1 MYLKSLELHGFKSF
15 PEKTVLNFNDG
26 ATVIVG
32 PNGSGKSNI
41 TDAMRWVLGELS
53 SKNIRG
59 SKMEDVIFVGA
70 DGRRPMTFAEV
81 SVTFDDSEE
90 PRKLNSPYT
99 EITVTRRYYRGGESE
114 YYINR
119 KPVRLK
125 DINELFMNTGIGR
138 DGYSIIGQGRIAEI
152 ISKKNEDRRAI
163 FEETAGI
170 SKYRYR
176 KHESEKKLAET
187 ESNMTRVRD
196 ILIELE
202 ARVGP
207 LERAAQK
214 ARRYMELFAV
224 KKEADV
230 SLFLW
235 DMAKKRE
242 ETTALEEA
250 LDISKNE
257 LEMIEDTE
265 RQLDQSGQRLYE
277 ASDDNKAAESKLYGE
292 IKSKR
297 DTLHALENE
306 YKLLENNAVH
316 GRERADRDEAD
327 AETFKKS
334 AMAEEETR
342 DKFKAD
348 VAEAESKLAAFV
360 KDIET
365 LQTERENLRIRR
377 NEAEDKLE
385 ELLAV
390 KRELEA
396 QRSDIEVRLGVIES
410 SDKEQKDRGG
420 NLADEIEGYRRESKE
435 TETARDNAADSIAE
449 YEEQVSICE
458 ADIARLT
465 EEIRSA
471 DSAYAETSR
480 RLTTASSECEGLRG
494 RIAALKRI
502 EEHFEGYYNSVKFVM
517 GQAGQTLSGIHAPI
531 SQLIRTDAEHAVAIE
546 IAMGTGLQNIVVD
559 DENASKAAMAALKKA
574 GAGRATFS
582 PITTMKGQGRTR
594 ELEAASAAQGF
605 VGFADEL
612 VRCDEK
618 YRGIISY
625 YLGRIA
631 VFDNIDNATV
641 AARRSGW
648 KIRTVTLDGQQTNT
662 GGSFTGGSVKQ
673 GGSFLTRAGQIEK
686 LESELAAAEKKLNTV
701 NAELDSLKSK
711 RDSASSDMSSAEEKC
726 SLLRALMRSEQA
738 TLGEAEA
745 KLGVTLSIIEK
756 LERDAENLGES
767 ERQRVEERGRLEG
780 ERNTLSEKISGIDAE
795 RDEVNSGKNDCDTDM
810 EEISER
816 INGLMISSAETRRD
830 IEAARASME
839 ACQSRADE
847 ARAKADEYS
856 ASAKKLRTDADIAEK
871 LVADKKDL
879 AAKMADEITEMEER
893 RAGLELGGQDYEK
906 KIRELQ
912 AKTREIAT
920 KKETVY
926 KAHTKNENRYEQ
938 LCEQIEKMT
947 TRLKDE
953 YDLTVS
959 EAAELDLPK
968 VTDANRSEVAKTL
981 SETKDQIKALGQVNV
996 DSIDEYAEVKQRYD
1010 HVKTQMD
1017 DLEASKAELFGIIST
1032 IEEEMKR
1039 MFVDAFEKIN
1049 KNFGEVFRELFGGGS
1064 AELSLTDPE
1073 DVLNCGIE
1081 ISAAPPG
1088 KMIKNLSLLSGGEQA
1103 FIAIALLFALIKVN
1117 PSPFCIFDEIE
1128 AALDEVNVTR
1138 VAKYISRVS
1147 RELQI
1152 IMITHRRG
1160 TMEIADTL
1168 YGVTMPMQGVSKVFT
1183 LDMGSVARN
1192 EFIKDHLNS

>member
-53 SKNIRG
+53 TKNIRG

-70 DGRRPMTFAEV
+70 DGRRPMSFAEV

-99 EITVTRRYYRGGESE
+99 EITVTRRYYRSGDSE

-119 KPVRLK
+119 KQVRLR

-152 ISKKNEDRRAI
+152 ISKKNEDRRSI

-170 SKYRYR
+170 SKFRYR
-176 KHESEKKLAET
+176 KHESERKLAET
-187 ESNMTRVRD
+187 EANMLRVRD
-196 ILIELE
+196 ILSELE

-207 LERAAQK
+207 MERAAQK
-214 ARRYMELFAV
+214 ARRFLELFAV

-235 DMAKKRE
+235 DMTKKRGE
-242 ETTALEEA
+242 SAKLAEA
-250 LDISKNE
+250 LAISTSE

-265 RQLDQSGQRLYE
+265 RQLDATGQRLFE

-292 IKSKR
+292 IKR
-297 DTLHALENE
+297 MRETLHALENE
-306 YKLLENNAVH
+306 YKLLQNNAEH
-316 GRERADRDEAD
+316 GRERAIRDSAD
-327 AETFKKS
+327 AETYKKTGEAEREQCAAFEA
-334 AMAEEETR
+334 AMAEAKEKLALLDSEIGVLTSERDSLRETR
-342 DKFKAD
+342 LSLEEKLEAALKERREIEAKRAD
-348 VAEAESKLAAFV
+348 V
-360 KDIET
+360 
-365 LQTERENLRIRR
+365 
-377 NEAEDKLE
+377 
-385 ELLAV
+385 
-390 KRELEA
+390 
-396 QRSDIEVRLGVIES
+396 EVRLGVIEN
-410 SDKEQKDRGG
+410 SDREDKGRGG
-420 NLADEIEGYRRESKE
+420 DILLEIEKYRKE
-435 TETARDNAADSIAE
+435 AAATDETRDNAADSIAAYDVE
-449 YEEQVSICE
+449 IKNCE
-458 ADIARLT
+458 AESTRLRS
-465 EEIRSA
+465 EISRMEDEAA
-471 DSAYAETSR
+471 DMGR
-480 RLTTASSECEGLRG
+480 RITAATSECEGLRS
-494 RIAALKRI
+494 RISALKRI
-502 EEHFEGYYNSVKFVM
+502 EEHFEGYQNSVRYIM
-517 GQAGQTLSGIHAPI
+517 GQAGKTLSGIHAPI
-531 SQLIRTDAEHAVAIE
+531 SQLIKTEPAHACAIE
-546 IAMGTGLQNIVVD
+546 IAMGAGLQNIIVD
-559 DENASKAAMAALKKA
+559 DEKASKAAMAALKQA

-594 ELEAASAAQGF
+594 ELEAASSYAGF
-605 VGFADEL
+605 VGYADEL
-612 VRCDEK
+612 VMCDEK

-641 AARRSGW
+641 AARGSGW

-673 GGSFLTRAGQIEK
+673 GGSFLTRAGQIDK
-686 LESELAAAEKKLNTV
+686 LEGELATAEKKL
-701 NAELDSLKSK
+701 DKI
-711 RDSASSDMSSAEEKC
+711 SAEEKELSQRRSTAVSKFSEIDERC
-726 SLLRALMRSEQA
+726 ALLRALMRSEQV
-738 TLGEAEA
+738 TYDEADA
-745 KLGVTLSIIEK
+745 KLGVTLSLIEK
-756 LERDAENLGES
+756 LEKDAENLGVN
-767 ERQRVEERGRLEG
+767 ERIRVEEQERLAA
-780 ERNTLSEKISGIDAE
+780 ERSSLTEDIEAIDAARAESDSEK
-795 RDEVNSGKNDCDTDM
+795 NCCDSRI
-810 EEISER
+810 EEIAEK
-816 INGLMISSAETRRD
+816 INGLMITSAETRRD
-830 IEAARASME
+830 IEAAEASI
-839 ACQSRADE
+839 AASVSRAEDAE
-847 ARAKADEYS
+847 AKASEYAES
-856 ASAKKLRTDADIAEK
+856 AEK
-871 LVADKKDL
+871 LRSDADMAESIVAQKKND
-879 AAKMADEITEMEER
+879 AAKLQDEIDGMEER
-893 RAGLELGGQDYEK
+893 RAALELGGQDYEK

-912 AKTREIAT
+912 VKTREIAS

-926 KAHTKNENRYEQ
+926 KAHSKNENRQEQ
-938 LCEQIEKMT
+938 LTEQIEKMT
-947 TRLKDE
+947 TRLYDE
-953 YDLTVS
+953 YELTVTA
-959 EAAELDLPK
+959 AAEMGYPE
-968 VTDANRSEVAKTL
+968 VTEANRSAVAETL
-981 SETKDQIKALGQVNV
+981 NETKNQIKALGQVNV
-996 DSIDEYAEVKQRYD
+996 DAIEEYAELKERYD

-1017 DLEASKAELFGIIST
+1017 DLESSKEELYKVIST

-1147 RELQI
+1147 KELQI

-1168 YGVTMPMQGVSKVFT
+1168 YGVTMPTQGVSKVFT
-1183 LDMGSVARN
+1183 LDVGSVARKD
-1192 EFIKDHLNS
+1192 FIKDHLDS

>member
-15 PEKTVLNFNDG
+15 PEKTVLNFGDG

-53 SKNIRG
+53 TKNIRG

-70 DGRRPMTFAEV
+70 DGRRPMSFAEV

-99 EITVTRRYYRGGESE
+99 EITVTRRYYRSGDSE

-119 KPVRLK
+119 KQVRLK

-187 ESNMTRVRD
+187 EANMLRVRD
-196 ILIELE
+196 ILTELE

-207 LERAAQK
+207 MERAAQK
-214 ARRYMELFAV
+214 ARRFLELFAV

-235 DMAKKRE
+235 DMAKKRGE
-242 ETTALEEA
+242 SAK
-250 LDISKNE
+250 LDEVLAISASE
-257 LEMIEDTE
+257 LEMIEDTMQ
-265 RQLDQSGQRLYE
+265 QLDATGQRLYE

-292 IKSKR
+292 IKEKR
-297 DTLHALENE
+297 ETLHKLENE
-306 YKLLENNAVH
+306 FRILENNAVH
-316 GRERADRDEAD
+316 GRERAIRDTED
-327 AETFKKS
+327 SENYRKT
-334 AMAEEETR
+334 
-342 DKFKAD
+342 
-348 VAEAESKLAAFV
+348 AEAEREQCASIESGRAEAETKLAELEGEIRKLF
-360 KDIET
+360 E
-365 LQTERENLRIRR
+365 ERESLRCERQTY
-377 NEAEDKLE
+377 AE
-385 ELLAV
+385 ELEISLAE
-390 KRELEA
+390 KRDTEA
-396 QRSDIEVRLGVIES
+396 KRADLEVRLGVIEN
-410 SDKEQKDRGG
+410 SDKEDRGRG
-420 NLADEIEGYRRESKE
+420 GDILQEIEKYKKDAAN
-435 TETARDNAADSIAE
+435 TEEIRDTAADSIAS
-449 YEEQVSICE
+449 YENEIKSCE
-458 ADIARLT
+458 AEGAEYKTAVSDIDEKLAST
-465 EEIRSA
+465 G
-471 DSAYAETSR
+471 R
-480 RLTTASSECEGLRG
+480 RLTAAVSECEGLRS

-502 EEHFEGYYNSVKFVM
+502 EEHFEGYQNSVRYIM
-517 GQAGQTLSGIHAPI
+517 GQAGKTLSGIHAPL
-531 SQLIRTDAEHAVAIE
+531 SQLIRTEPEHACAVE
-546 IAMGTGLQNIVVD
+546 IAMGAGLQNVVVD
-559 DENASKAAMAALKKA
+559 DENASKAAMAALKRA

-594 ELEAASAAQGF
+594 ELEVAADAEGF

-612 VRCDEK
+612 VKCDDK

-641 AARRSGW
+641 AARKSGW
-648 KIRTVTLDGQQTNT
+648 RIRTVTLDGQQTNT

-673 GGSFLTRAGQIEK
+673 GGSFLTRAGQIDKLEAELNSAETKQTQIEAEMKK
-686 LESELAAAEKKLNTV
+686 LESDRGTAL
-701 NAELDSLKSK
+701 SKSGEIDE
-711 RDSASSDMSSAEEKC
+711 RCA
-726 SLLRALMRSEQA
+726 LLRVLMRSEQS
-738 TLGEAEA
+738 TYDEADA
-745 KLGVTLSIIEK
+745 KLGVTLSLIEK
-756 LERDAENLGES
+756 LNRDAESLGVN
-767 ERQRVEERGRLEG
+767 ERLRLE
-780 ERNTLSEKISGIDAE
+780 EQEKLTALRDALSEKIAEIDQM
-795 RDEVNSGKNDCDTDM
+795 RDETDSKKNGCDSRIDEIGESMNS
-810 EEISER
+810 
-816 INGLMISSAETRRD
+816 LMISSAETRRD
-830 IEAARASME
+830 IESADVLLNAALARAEE
-839 ACQSRADE
+839 AETKSA
-847 ARAKADEYS
+847 EYS
-856 ASAKKLRTDADIAEK
+856 ASAKKLREDADTAEAIVAEK
-871 LVADKKDL
+871 KND
-879 AAKMADEITEMEER
+879 AARLSCEINEMEES
-893 RAGLELGGQDYEK
+893 RAKLEIGGQDYEK

-912 AKTREIAT
+912 AKTREIT
-920 KKETVY
+920 SKKETVY
-926 KAHTKNENRYEQ
+926 MAHSKNENRKEQ
-938 LCEQIEKMT
+938 LTEQIEKMT
-947 TRLKDE
+947 TRLYDE
-953 YDLTVS
+953 YELTVN
-959 EAAELDLPK
+959 AAAQLGYPE
-968 VTDANRSEVAKTL
+968 VTDSNRSAVAETL
-981 SETKDQIKALGQVNV
+981 AETKNQIKALGQVNV
-996 DSIDEYAEVKQRYD
+996 DAIEEYAELKQRYD

-1017 DLEASKAELFGIIST
+1017 DLDASKEELYKVIST

-1064 AELSLTDPE
+1064 AELSLKDPE

-1128 AALDEVNVTR
+1128 AALDEVNVRR
-1138 VAKYISRVS
+1138 VANYISRTS
-1147 RELQI
+1147 KELQI

-1160 TMEIADTL
+1160 TMEIADSL
-1168 YGVTMPMQGVSKVFT
+1168 YGVTMPTQGVSKVFT
-1183 LDMGSVARN
+1183 LDVGSVARA
-1192 EFIKDHLNS
+1192 EFESRLDK

>member
-15 PEKTVLNFNDG
+15 PEKTVLNFNAG
-26 ATVIVG
+26 TTVIVG

-70 DGRRPMTFAEV
+70 DGRRPMSFAEV

-99 EITVTRRYYRGGESE
+99 EITVTRRYYRSGESE

-119 KPVRLK
+119 KQVRLK

-176 KHESEKKLAET
+176 KHESERKLAEV
-187 ESNMTRVRD
+187 ESNMDRVRD
-196 ILIELE
+196 ILSELE
-202 ARVGP
+202 SRVGP

-214 ARRYMELFAV
+214 ARRYLELAAV

-242 ETTALEEA
+242 ESAHLAEVLA
-250 LDISKNE
+250 ISTSE

-265 RQLDQSGQRLYE
+265 QQHEASRQRLYE
-277 ASDDNKAAESKLYGE
+277 ASDENKAEENKLYSE
-292 IKSKR
+292 IKAKR
-297 DTLHALENE
+297 DTLHKLENE
-306 YKLLENNAVH
+306 YKLLENNSGH
-316 GRERADRDEAD
+316 GRERADSDEAD
-327 AETFKKS
+327 AKAYRET
-334 AMAEEETR
+334 AAVEEENCKSFET
-342 DKFKAD
+342 AA
-348 VAEAESKLAAFV
+348 AEAEKKLDELEAET
-360 KDIET
+360 ET
-365 LQTERENLRIRR
+365 LRQDREELRIRR
-377 NEAEDKLE
+377 GEAEEALE
-385 ELLAV
+385 TALV
-390 KRELEA
+390 KKRELEA
-396 QRSDIEVRLGVIES
+396 ELAEIEVRLGVIENS
-410 SDKEQKDRGG
+410 EKEQKDRGG
-420 NLADEIEGYRRESKE
+420 DIAGQIENYEDEAESVKK
-435 TETARDNAADSIAE
+435 ARDNASESIAE
-449 YEEQVSICE
+449 YEAQIADCE
-458 ADIARLT
+458 AEITRLSD
-465 EEIRSA
+465 ELRKA
-471 DSAYAETSR
+471 DVTYAELSR
-480 RLTTASSECEGLRG
+480 KLTECEGFRS
-494 RIAALKRI
+494 RIAALRRI
-502 EEHFEGYYNSVKFVM
+502 EEHFEGYNGSVRFIM
-517 GQAGQTLSGIHAPI
+517 ERAGKTLSGIHAPI
-531 SQLIRTDAEHAVAIE
+531 SQLIRTDADHAVAIE
-546 IAMGTGLQNIVVD
+546 IAMGAGLQNIVVD
-559 DENASKAAMAALKKA
+559 DENASKAAMAELKRA

-594 ELEAASAAQGF
+594 ELDAAASQTGF

-618 YRGIISY
+618 YRGIIAY

-641 AARRSGW
+641 AARKSGW

-673 GGSFLTRAGQIEK
+673 GGGFLTRAGQIEK
-686 LESELAAAEKKLNTV
+686 LEGELVAAEKKKSAV
-701 NAELDSLKSK
+701 EAEIEELRKS
-711 RDSASSDMSSAEEKC
+711 RESANSKMADADERCE
-726 SLLRALMRSEQA
+726 LLRMLMRSEVSA
-738 TLGEAEA
+738 FDEAEA

-756 LERDAENLGES
+756 LKQDAQSLGES
-767 ERQRVEERGRLEG
+767 ERQRIEENSKLTAEK
-780 ERNTLSEKISGIDAE
+780 NSLAEKIAETDAL
-795 RDEVNSGKNDCDTDM
+795 RDEINSDKNECDTKM
-810 EEISER
+810 EQIGEK
-816 INGLMISSAETRRD
+816 INSLMITAAETRRD
-830 IEAARASME
+830 MSAASDSLEAARARAEE
-839 ACQSRADE
+839 ALAKAEEYEQSAVRLRAD
-847 ARAKADEYS
+847 AD
-856 ASAKKLRTDADIAEK
+856 TAETM
-871 LVADKKDL
+871 VADKKEYAVKL
-879 AAKMADEITEMEER
+879 GDEIADLEKQ
-893 RAGLELGGQDYEK
+893 RAALELGGQDYEK

-912 AKTREIAT
+912 TRTSELAA

-926 KAHTKNENRYEQ
+926 RAHSKNESRQEQ
-938 LCEQIEKMT
+938 LLEQIEKMT
-947 TRLKDE
+947 TRLYDE
-953 YDLTVS
+953 YELTVS
-959 EAAELDLPK
+959 AAAELDYPP
-968 VTDANRSEVAKTL
+968 VTEANRAEVARTL
-981 SETKDQIKALGQVNV
+981 SEIKEQIKALGHVSV
-996 DSIDEYAEVKQRYD
+996 DAIEEYAELKERYD
-1010 HVKTQMD
+1010 HVRTQME
-1017 DLEASKAELFGIIST
+1017 DLDASKAELFGIIST
-1032 IEEEMKR
+1032 IEEEMRR
-1039 MFVDAFEKIN
+1039 MFVEAFEKIN

-1147 RELQI
+1147 KELQI

-1168 YGVTMPMQGVSKVFT
+1168 YGVTMPTQGVSKVFT
-1183 LDMGSVARN
+1183 LDVGSVAKRDFV
-1192 EFIKDHLNS
+1192 EEHLKA

>member
-70 DGRRPMTFAEV
+70 DGRRPMSFAEV

-187 ESNMTRVRD
+187 EANMTRVRD
-196 ILIELE
+196 ILTELE

-235 DMAKKRE
+235 DMAKKRDE
-242 ETTALEEA
+242 VATLEEA
-250 LDISKNE
+250 LAISKSE
-257 LEMIEDTE
+257 LEMIEDTQH
-265 RQLDQSGQRLYE
+265 QLDIASQRLYE
-277 ASDDNKAAESKLYGE
+277 ASDDNKAAENKLYSE
-292 IKSKR
+292 IKMKR

-327 AETFKKS
+327 AKAYNEAAAAETENCNKLRS
-334 AMAEEETR
+334 E
-342 DKFKAD
+342 AD
-348 VAEAESKLAAFV
+348 EAESKLTV
-360 KDIET
+360 LEKDIED
-365 LQTERENLRIRR
+365 LQAERETLRIRR
-377 NEAEDKLE
+377 NEAEEKLE
-385 ELLAV
+385 ELLAD
-390 KRELEA
+390 KRELER

-410 SDKEQKDRGG
+410 SDKEQKDRSGSV
-420 NLADEIEGYRRESKE
+420 ADEIEGYRKEAKE
-435 TETARDNAADSIAE
+435 TETVRDNAADSIAE
-449 YEEQVSICE
+449 YEEQIALCE
-458 ADIARLT
+458 ADIARLS
-465 EEIRSA
+465 EDIRGA
-471 DSAYAETSR
+471 DAAYAETSR
-480 RLTTASSECEGLRG
+480 RLTSAASESEGLRG

-502 EEHFEGYYNSVKFVM
+502 EEHFEGYYNSVRFIM
-517 GQAGQTLSGIHAPI
+517 GEAGKTLSGIHAPI
-531 SQLIRTDAEHAVAIE
+531 SQLIRTDEAHATAIE

-559 DENASKAAMAALKKA
+559 DENASKAAMAALKNAK
-574 GAGRATFS
+574 AGRATFS
-582 PITTMKGQGRTR
+582 PISTMKGQGRTR
-594 ELEAASAAQGF
+594 ELETAKAEVGF

-618 YRGIISY
+618 YRGIIAY

-641 AARRSGW
+641 AARKSGW

-686 LESELAAAEKKLNTV
+686 LEGELAAAEKKMKSV
-701 NAELDSLKSK
+701 DAELESLKKK
-711 RDSASSDMSSAEEKC
+711 RDSAASHMGGAEEKC
-726 SLLRALMRSEQA
+726 TLLRTLMRSEQA
-738 TLGEAEA
+738 TLDEAEA

-756 LERDAENLGES
+756 LERDVENLGEN
-767 ERQRVEERGRLEG
+767 ERQRVEERIRLEG
-780 ERNTLSEKISGIDAE
+780 ERDDLSEKIGGIDNE
-795 RDEVNSGKNDCDTDM
+795 RDEVNSVKNDCDTGM
-810 EEISER
+810 EEISEK

-830 IEAARASME
+830 IEAIKISME
-839 ACQSRADE
+839 AARARADD
-847 ARAKADEYS
+847 ALAKAGEYADS
-856 ASAKKLRTDADIAEK
+856 AVKLRHDADTAEK

-879 AAKMADEITEMEER
+879 AAKTADEISEMEER

-912 AKTREIAT
+912 SKTRETAT

-926 KAHTKNENRYEQ
+926 KAHSKNENRHEQ
-938 LCEQIEKMT
+938 LTEQIEKMT
-947 TRLKDE
+947 TRLMDE
-953 YDLTVS
+953 YELTVS
-959 EAAELDLPK
+959 AAMELDLPK
-968 VTDANRSEVAKTL
+968 VTDTNRSEIARTL

-996 DSIDEYAEVKQRYD
+996 DAIDEYTEVKQRYD

-1017 DLEASKAELFGIIST
+1017 DLEASKEELFGIISA

-1138 VAKYISRVS
+1138 VAKYISRVA

-1183 LDMGSVARN
+1183 LDMGSVARAD
-1192 EFIKDHLNS
+1192 FIKDHLDS